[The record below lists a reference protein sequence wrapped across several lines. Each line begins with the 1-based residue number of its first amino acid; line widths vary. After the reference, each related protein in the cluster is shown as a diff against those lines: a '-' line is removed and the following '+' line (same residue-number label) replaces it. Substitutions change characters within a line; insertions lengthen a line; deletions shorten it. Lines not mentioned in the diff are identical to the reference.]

1 MKTQTNNFLVQLDK
15 SEMNTLM
22 QETKETVAVNTET
35 VNHKTILSVAD
46 VWNIQRMIKPKI
58 QRRYIL

>member
-1 MKTQTNNFLVQLDK
+1 MKTQSNNFLVQLDK
-15 SEMNTLM
+15 SEMITLT

>member
-15 SEMNTLM
+15 SEMNTLI
-22 QETKETVAVNTET
+22 QETKETVAENTET
-35 VNHKTILSVAD
+35 LNHKTILSVAD
-46 VWNIQRMIKPKI
+46 VWNIQRMIKPKL

>member
-15 SEMNTLM
+15 SEMNTLI

-35 VNHKTILSVAD
+35 LNHKTILSVAD

>member
-15 SEMNTLM
+15 SEMNTLI

>member
-15 SEMNTLM
+15 SEMNTLI

-35 VNHKTILSVAD
+35 ANHKTILSVAD